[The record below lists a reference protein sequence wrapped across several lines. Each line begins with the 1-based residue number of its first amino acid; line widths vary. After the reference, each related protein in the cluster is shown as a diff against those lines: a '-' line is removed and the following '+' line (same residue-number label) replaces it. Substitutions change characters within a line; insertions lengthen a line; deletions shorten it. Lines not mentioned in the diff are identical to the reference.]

1 MKPVVDQI
9 FELILQGRLDEV
21 ENISNPEDAVYIRT
35 VVSTEEKG
43 GTNVEVDLEEITKV
57 APWITPFFLGP
68 RLLFS
73 SKSIAVQNM
82 MTGGKSNFLLDWSF
96 SFDSNVAEKVRAYVN
111 LENINAKD
119 RDRVITLLKLKKKFS
134 LQTDLLPFLL
144 ENLRLSRSDIKN
156 ERPLNTVIAFKK
168 LDYLDWQAFEKNPL
182 KPEFICDEK
191 TLLKDANDT
200 YDSMVNDKE
209 VKKWEYKSLF
219 TQVILFELAI
229 IWLRKNGSIEE
240 QFSELIDFCVLQL
253 GKLAKF
259 ELKFAWRFLNQPTRT
274 RFFGPLNGVS
284 KDLTKALKGMAW
296 DMTHLRLLETLSTKT
311 TFDSFYVPF
320 FVSFDEKFSEIL
332 KQNQL
337 QMLLVDDRLK
347 RMHTATIDE
356 YPFLQKL
363 DSCMSEKTRSLMG
376 EVESEARR
384 SYNIPEND
392 LKHIIALQ
400 TIELERLA
408 AQERIFRQKK

>member
-1 MKPVVDQI
+1 MKLKI
-9 FELILQGRLDEV
+9 F
-21 ENISNPEDAVYIRT
+21 SNPEDAVYIRT

-156 ERPLNTVIAFKK
+156 ERPLNTIIAFKK

-191 TLLKDANDT
+191 ALLKDANDT

-219 TQVILFELAI
+219 TQVI
-229 IWLRKNGSIEE
+229 
-240 QFSELIDFCVLQL
+240 C
-253 GKLAKF
+253 
-259 ELKFAWRFLNQPTRT
+259 
-274 RFFGPLNGVS
+274 
-284 KDLTKALKGMAW
+284 
-296 DMTHLRLLETLSTKT
+296 
-311 TFDSFYVPF
+311 
-320 FVSFDEKFSEIL
+320 
-332 KQNQL
+332 
-337 QMLLVDDRLK
+337 K
-347 RMHTATIDE
+347 RH
-356 YPFLQKL
+356 
-363 DSCMSEKTRSLMG
+363 
-376 EVESEARR
+376 
-384 SYNIPEND
+384 
-392 LKHIIALQ
+392 
-400 TIELERLA
+400 
-408 AQERIFRQKK
+408 

>member
-43 GTNVEVDLEEITKV
+43 GTHVGVDLEEITKV

-156 ERPLNTVIAFKK
+156 ERPLNTIIAFKK

>member
-35 VVSTEEKG
+35 VVSTEENG
-43 GTNVEVDLEEITKV
+43 GTHVGVDLEEITKV

>member
-156 ERPLNTVIAFKK
+156 ERPLNTIIAFKK

-191 TLLKDANDT
+191 ALLKDANDT

-229 IWLRKNGSIEE
+229 IWLRKSGSIQE

-363 DSCMSEKTRSLMG
+363 DSCMSEKTRKLMG